1 MNSFIRLEHISKTYK
16 LGETAFH
23 ALRNISVSFE
33 SGTFCFVT
41 GRSGS
46 GKTTLLNLIGTLDK
60 PTKGKIFLEG
70 KDISILPDKSLS
82 ELRRRRIGFVFQD
95 FNLLNE
101 YSVWDNVCLSFYL
114 DGAKPDRTYLEEL
127 LNTFGLWERRD
138 SYPAQL
144 SGGQQQRVAIARAMA
159 NHPAILLADE
169 PTGNLDHRSGSE
181 VMQMLRLSRERFQQ
195 TILLVTHDVE
205 YIGLADRR
213 IHIEDGRIVDDT
225 QNAESASHF
234 DFDSGAMPYKE

>member
-60 PTKGKIFLEG
+60 PTEGKIFLEG

-82 ELRRRRIGFVFQD
+82 ELRRRRIGFVFQA

-213 IHIEDGRIVDDT
+213 IHIEDDRIVDDT

-234 DFDSGAMPYKE
+234 DSDSGNAI

>member
-82 ELRRRRIGFVFQD
+82 ELRRRRIGFVFQA

-234 DFDSGAMPYKE
+234 DFDSGNAI

>member
-82 ELRRRRIGFVFQD
+82 ELRRRRIGFVFQA

-144 SGGQQQRVAIARAMA
+144 SGGQQLRVAIARAMA

>member
-82 ELRRRRIGFVFQD
+82 ELRRRRIGFVFQA

-144 SGGQQQRVAIARAMA
+144 SGGQQQRVALARAKA
-159 NHPAILLADE
+159 
-169 PTGNLDHRSGSE
+169 
-181 VMQMLRLSRERFQQ
+181 
-195 TILLVTHDVE
+195 
-205 YIGLADRR
+205 
-213 IHIEDGRIVDDT
+213 
-225 QNAESASHF
+225 
-234 DFDSGAMPYKE
+234 

>member
-82 ELRRRRIGFVFQD
+82 ELRRRRIGFVFQA

-138 SYPAQL
+138 SAVWRPAAAGRHCPGNGESPCNFAGRRAHGESRSSLRFRSHADASLVKGAVSANDSPCYP
-144 SGGQQQRVAIARAMA
+144 RC
-159 NHPAILLADE
+159 
-169 PTGNLDHRSGSE
+169 
-181 VMQMLRLSRERFQQ
+181 
-195 TILLVTHDVE
+195 
-205 YIGLADRR
+205 R
-213 IHIEDGRIVDDT
+213 IHRPGGPKNPYRGWPHCGRY
-225 QNAESASHF
+225 
-234 DFDSGAMPYKE
+234 PKC

>member
-82 ELRRRRIGFVFQD
+82 ELRRRRIGFVFQA

-205 YIGLADRR
+205 YIGPGGPKNPYRGWP
-213 IHIEDGRIVDDT
+213 HCGRY
-225 QNAESASHF
+225 
-234 DFDSGAMPYKE
+234 PKC

>member
-60 PTKGKIFLEG
+60 PTEGKIFLEG

-82 ELRRRRIGFVFQD
+82 ELRRRRIGFVFQA

-225 QNAESASHF
+225 QNAESASP
-234 DFDSGAMPYKE
+234 FDSDSGNAI

>member
-1 MNSFIRLEHISKTYK
+1 MNSLIRLENVSKTYQ

-23 ALRNISVSFE
+23 ALRNISIIFE
-33 SGTFCFVT
+33 AGTFCFVT

-46 GKTTLLNLIGTLDK
+46 GKTTLLNLIGALDR
-60 PTKGKIFLEG
+60 PTEGKVFIEG
-70 KDISILPDKSLS
+70 KDVSKFSDKSLS
-82 ELRRRRIGFVFQD
+82 ELRRRRIGFVFQA

-114 DGAKPDRTYLEEL
+114 DGAKPDREYLEEL
-127 LNTFGLWERRD
+127 LHTFGLWERRD

-169 PTGNLDHRSGSE
+169 PTGNLDHQSGSE
-181 VMQMLRLSRERFQQ
+181 VMQMLRLSRERFRQ

-213 IHIEDGRIVDDT
+213 IHIEDGRIAGDT
-225 QNAESASHF
+225 K
-234 DFDSGAMPYKE
+234 DSEIP

>member
-23 ALRNISVSFE
+23 AHRNISVSFE

-82 ELRRRRIGFVFQD
+82 ELRRRRIGFVFQA

-127 LNTFGLWERRD
+127 LNTFGRWERRD

>member
-60 PTKGKIFLEG
+60 PTEGKIFLEG

-82 ELRRRRIGFVFQD
+82 ELRRRRIGFVFQA

-159 NHPAILLADE
+159 NHPALLLADE

-213 IHIEDGRIVDDT
+213 IHIEDDRIVDDT

-234 DFDSGAMPYKE
+234 DSDSGNAI

>member
-33 SGTFCFVT
+33 AGTFCFVT

-46 GKTTLLNLIGTLDK
+46 GKTTLLNFIGTLDK

-82 ELRRRRIGFVFQD
+82 ELRRRRIGFVFQA

-225 QNAESASHF
+225 QNAEFASHF
-234 DFDSGAMPYKE
+234 DSDSGNAI

>member
-41 GRSGS
+41 GLSGS

-82 ELRRRRIGFVFQD
+82 ELRRRRIGFVFQA

-144 SGGQQQRVAIARAMA
+144 SGGQQQRVALARAMA

>member
-82 ELRRRRIGFVFQD
+82 ELRRRRIGFVFQA

-205 YIGLADRR
+205 YIDLADRR

-234 DFDSGAMPYKE
+234 DSDSGNAI